1 LLSNFAA
8 DCPHLSKFPK
18 KYTHFAQ
25 NGHKQIKRL
34 KTASVLGG
42 QREMVQVLWLTIPL
56 IALTMAVY
64 MAYWLMTKIT
74 QIIEAT
80 KKISPHGVV
89 KRDWRPT
96 GRVDFT
102 TRLNGADDQNK
113 EQPGEFKLL
122 VEEWRMVES
131 LTGNE
136 NLEIQWRLAMLSE
149 AKAVVN
155 HYHEHLSENGLIK
168 SIPELSASSFSVK
181 RELSYRPTNGGSEA
195 VSQPT

>member
-1 LLSNFAA
+1 LST
-8 DCPHLSKFPK
+8 PLKFPK

-80 KKISPHGVV
+80 KKISPHGAV
-89 KRDWRPT
+89 KRDWLPT

-122 VEEWRMVES
+122 VEEWRMLES

-136 NLEIQWRLAMLSE
+136 NLEIQWRLATLSE
-149 AKAVVN
+149 AKAVVS
-155 HYHEHLSENGLIK
+155 HYHKHLSENGLIK

-195 VSQPT
+195 VSQSS

>member
-1 LLSNFAA
+1 M
-8 DCPHLSKFPK
+8 
-18 KYTHFAQ
+18 
-25 NGHKQIKRL
+25 G
-34 KTASVLGG
+34 
-42 QREMVQVLWLTIPL
+42 QVLWLTIPL
-56 IALTMAVY
+56 IALAMAVY

-74 QIIEAT
+74 QFIEAN

-89 KRDWRPT
+89 KRDWFPT

-136 NLEIQWRLAMLSE
+136 NLEIQWRLATLSE
-149 AKAVVN
+149 AKTVISQYN
-155 HYHEHLSENGLIK
+155 KYLSENSLIK
-168 SIPELSASSFSVK
+168 SLPELSLPAPHSVSSP
-181 RELSYRPTNGGSEA
+181 PTNGKENTAEA
-195 VSQPT
+195 EIPRQRGAAPSVVHRA

>member
-1 LLSNFAA
+1 MEPSADSALRGTRPASCAA
-8 DCPHLSKFPK
+8 
-18 KYTHFAQ
+18 
-25 NGHKQIKRL
+25 I
-34 KTASVLGG
+34 GG
-42 QREMVQVLWLTIPL
+42 M
-56 IALTMAVY
+56 
-64 MAYWLMTKIT
+64 
-74 QIIEAT
+74 
-80 KKISPHGVV
+80 
-89 KRDWRPT
+89 
-96 GRVDFT
+96 
-102 TRLNGADDQNK
+102 NGADDQNK

-136 NLEIQWRLAMLSE
+136 NLEIQWRLATLSE
-149 AKAVVN
+149 AKVVVN